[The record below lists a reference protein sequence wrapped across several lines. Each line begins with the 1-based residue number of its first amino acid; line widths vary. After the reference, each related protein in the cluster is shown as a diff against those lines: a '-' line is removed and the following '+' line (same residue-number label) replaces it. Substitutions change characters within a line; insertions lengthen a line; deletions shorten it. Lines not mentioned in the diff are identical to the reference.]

1 MPHLKQAGYKTHSLH
16 FGYYHLPVW
25 TFWLKQK
32 ASTYV
37 KKKHFQKKAI
47 LDILPNFKDKKQ
59 QIDALI

>member
-1 MPHLKQAGYKTHSLH
+1 MDLLTKTESK
-16 FGYYHLPVW
+16 YIC
-25 TFWLKQK
+25 
-32 ASTYV
+32 